1 MSKKIGRPKVAKAK
15 ALGHTFGARFR
26 PDEEK
31 LIRRAMHASGVSQ
44 SEWIRDALLEKAHKG

>member
-1 MSKKIGRPKVAKAK
+1 MPKKMGRPKVARTK

-31 LIRRAMHASGVSQ
+31 LIRRAMDISDVSQ
-44 SEWIRDALLEKAHKG
+44 SEWIRDALLEKARKA